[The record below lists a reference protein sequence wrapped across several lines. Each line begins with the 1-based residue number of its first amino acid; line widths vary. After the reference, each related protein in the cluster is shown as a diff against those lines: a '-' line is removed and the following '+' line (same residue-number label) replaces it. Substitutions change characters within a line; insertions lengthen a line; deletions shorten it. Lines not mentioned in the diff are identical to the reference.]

1 MPLLAE
7 NVEQLLGEE
16 GAAALVML
24 SAGLSFCP
32 LWTAVIQG
40 FLLPEWAG
48 DGLSLL
54 ERLDKEMSMKVVL
67 EKPAEAPWIKTP
79 EAAGLRNIGEN
90 AK

>member
-7 NVEQLLGEE
+7 NVEQFLGEE
-16 GAAALVML
+16 GASSLMML
-24 SAGLSFCP
+24 GAGLSFCP
-32 LWTAVIQG
+32 PWTAVIQG

-54 ERLDKEMSMKVVL
+54 ERLDKEMGMKVVL
-67 EKPAEAPWIKTP
+67 EKPAEAPWTKIP
-79 EAAGLRNIGEN
+79 EAAGLRSTGEN